1 MVSCGAGGQPWWI
14 QADIHRAEVALCS
27 LGCHQVPPHYW
38 GRPQVLAIIARHQ
51 AAVMCALP
59 MQSCFVPLC
68 MHPAEQ
74 PWVKSRNMKKEEL
87 TLLKSREVIA
97 INQDPLGIAG
107 DRVWKQG
114 PYEVI
119 LPASVPYAYR
129 DSLLEIAQSSDQG
142 MRLPV

>member
-1 MVSCGAGGQPWWI
+1 MQVGSPGGSKLTYTEQRS
-14 QADIHRAEVALCS
+14 HFALWAVIKS
-27 LGCHQVPPHYW
+27 PLIIG

-129 DSLLEIAQSSDQG
+129 DSLSEIAQSSDQG

>member
-1 MVSCGAGGQPWWI
+1 
-14 QADIHRAEVALCS
+14 
-27 LGCHQVPPHYW
+27 
-38 GRPQVLAIIARHQ
+38 
-51 AAVMCALP
+51 MCALP

-129 DSLLEIAQSSDQG
+129 DSLSEIAQSSDQG
-142 MRLPV
+142 MRLPVRRGGLNLWKGQTLCTADGSSSGVCLMAEAAETLPWMPRLCLIQVWAALGRG